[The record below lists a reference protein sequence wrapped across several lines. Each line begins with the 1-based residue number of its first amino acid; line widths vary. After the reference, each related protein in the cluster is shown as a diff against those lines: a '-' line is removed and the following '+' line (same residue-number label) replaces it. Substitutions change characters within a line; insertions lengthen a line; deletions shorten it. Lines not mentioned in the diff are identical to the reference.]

1 MLKQL
6 ARFEHRLILATLR
19 LFLTRLEK
27 IGPRATE
34 HWYDCK
40 GS

>member
-6 ARFEHRLILATLR
+6 VRLEHRLILAALR

-27 IGPRATE
+27 IGPLTMER
-34 HWYDCK
+34 WYDCK

>member
-19 LFLTRLEK
+19 LLLTRLEK
-27 IGPRATE
+27 IGPLVMER
-34 HWYDCK
+34 WYDCK